1 MRSFVWSLVFLAVLL
16 LALYGYMVYLD
27 HASENLLLLVDGLD
41 AAAREED
48 WEKAEAEVQE
58 IADAWEKTVP
68 RFALFT
74 DHGVLD
80 DVMQTIAELKGYLRF
95 REEAE
100 FMAET
105 ETLRALIEH
114 IPKREALTI
123 YNIF

>member
-1 MRSFVWSLVFLAVLL
+1 MAVLL
-16 LALYGYMVYLD
+16 FALYGYMVYLD
-27 HASENLLLLVDGLD
+27 HASEKLLRLVDTLD

-48 WEKAEAEVQE
+48 WENAEERVQ
-58 IADAWEKTVP
+58 AVSDAWEKTGP